1 MSIRIVPAEQLAER
15 QAASLDITPLLL
27 PQPATLYRQRAA
39 RLQQL
44 AAGHV
49 MADYLQLASRIA
61 QAQHQLVHSQPVLL
75 PSREDYFR
83 QCAEHGL
90 PPLGAMAWQRDSQWQ
105 QLLPALCAQ
114 LAEGASPLLAGVLN
128 GLLDSAPAQLEAAA
142 QKLLSG
148 DLAAVDSAQAPFIW
162 AALSVYFSQLASQL
176 NMAGVAEPG
185 DARHLCPVCA
195 SAPVASIVRQG
206 NEAGLRYLHCSLCE
220 SEWHLVRAKCSNCE
234 ATRDIGYWSLQD
246 AHDAVRGE
254 SCGDCG
260 SYLKILSLD
269 KDQQAEAVA
278 DDLASLALDAA
289 LEEQGFA
296 RSGLNP
302 LLFPGNTA

>member
-27 PQPATLYRQRAA
+27 PEPATLYRQRAQ

-61 QAQHQLVHSQPVLL
+61 MTQHQLVHSQPVLL
-75 PSREDYFR
+75 PVRDGYFQ

-90 PPLGAMAWQRDSQWQ
+90 PPLGAVAWQREQVWQ
-105 QLLPALCAQ
+105 QLLHALCQQ
-114 LAEGASPLLAGVLN
+114 LADDASPAVQQVLTQL
-128 GLLDSAPAQLEAAA
+128 GTQTAAQLEAAA
-142 QKLLSG
+142 RSLLSG
-148 DLAAVDSAQAPFIW
+148 DLAAVNSAQAPFVW

-176 NMAGVAEPG
+176 PVAAVAEPG
-185 DARHLCPVCA
+185 DARHLCPVCT
-195 SAPVASIVRQG
+195 SAPVASIVHQG

-220 SEWHLVRAKCSNCE
+220 SEWHMVRAKCSNCE
-234 ATRDIGYWSLQD
+234 ATRDIGYWSLQE
-246 AHDAVRGE
+246 AYQAVRGE

-278 DDLASLALDAA
+278 DDLASLVLDAA

-302 LLFPGNTA
+302 LLFPG

>member
-27 PQPATLYRQRAA
+27 PGPATLYRQRAQ

-49 MADYLQLASRIA
+49 MADYLQLASRMA
-61 QAQHQLVHSQPVLL
+61 EAQHQLVQKQPVLL
-75 PSREDYFR
+75 PVREGYFR

-90 PPLGAMAWQRDSQWQ
+90 PPLGVLAWQRDPAWQ
-105 QLLPALCAQ
+105 QLLHGLCQQLQREACPAVQQVLAQ
-114 LAEGASPLLAGVLN
+114 LMA
-128 GLLDSAPAQLEAAA
+128 APAEQLEKAA
-142 QKLLSG
+142 QALLSG
-148 DLAAVDSAQAPFIW
+148 DLAAVPSAQAAFIW

-176 NMAGVAEPG
+176 QVAAVAEPG

-220 SEWHLVRAKCSNCE
+220 SEWHMVRAKCSNCE
-234 ATRDIGYWSLQD
+234 ATRDIGYWSLQE
-246 AHDAVRGE
+246 AHQAVRGE

-302 LLFPGNTA
+302 LLFPG

>member
-1 MSIRIVPAEQLAER
+1 MSIRIVPVEQLAER

-61 QAQHQLVHSQPVLL
+61 EAQHQLVQHQPVLL
-75 PSREDYFR
+75 PVREDYFR

-90 PPLGAMAWQRDSQWQ
+90 PPLGAMAWQRDGQWQ
-105 QLLPALCAQ
+105 QLLQALCQQ
-114 LAEGASPLLAGVLN
+114 LADAASPAVQQVLTQ
-128 GLLDSAPAQLEAAA
+128 LQAAPAEQHEKAARA
-142 QKLLSG
+142 LLSG

-176 NMAGVAEPG
+176 KIAAVAEPG

-195 SAPVASIVRQG
+195 SAPVASIVHQG

-220 SEWHLVRAKCSNCE
+220 SEWHMVRAKCSNCE
-234 ATRDIGYWSLQD
+234 ATRDIGYWSLQE
-246 AHDAVRGE
+246 AHEAVRGE

-302 LLFPGNTA
+302 LLFPG

>member
-1 MSIRIVPAEQLAER
+1 MSIRIVPVEQLAER

-75 PSREDYFR
+75 PVREAYFQ

-90 PPLGAMAWQRDSQWQ
+90 PPLGAMAWQRDAQWRQ
-105 QLLPALCAQ
+105 VLLALCTQLADGASAAVQQVLAQLLA
-114 LAEGASPLLAGVLN
+114 
-128 GLLDSAPAQLEAAA
+128 APAEQHEQAA
-142 QKLLSG
+142 QSLLCG
-148 DLAAVDSAQAPFIW
+148 DLTAVDSAQAPFIW

-176 NMAGVAEPG
+176 QVAAVAEPG

-195 SAPVASIVRQG
+195 SAPVASVVRQG

-246 AHDAVRGE
+246 AHAAVRGE

-260 SYLKILSLD
+260 SYLKILALD
-269 KDQQAEAVA
+269 KEQQAEAVA

-302 LLFPGNTA
+302 LLFPG

>member
-1 MSIRIVPAEQLAER
+1 MSIRIVPVEQLAER

-27 PQPATLYRQRAA
+27 PQPAMLYRQRAA

-61 QAQHQLVHSQPVLL
+61 QAQHQLVHSQPVQL
-75 PSREDYFR
+75 PAREDYFR

-90 PPLGAMAWQRDSQWQ
+90 PPLGAMAWQRDGQWQ
-105 QLLPALCAQ
+105 QILQALCQQLRSDANPALQQVLAQ
-114 LAEGASPLLAGVLN
+114 LTTATAE
-128 GLLDSAPAQLEAAA
+128 QHERAA
-142 QKLLSG
+142 QALLSG

-176 NMAGVAEPG
+176 QVAAVAEPG

-195 SAPVASIVRQG
+195 SAPVASIVHQG

-220 SEWHLVRAKCSNCE
+220 SEWHMVRAKCSNCE
-234 ATRDIGYWSLQD
+234 ATRDIGYWSLQE

-302 LLFPGNTA
+302 LLFPG

>member
-27 PQPATLYRQRAA
+27 PKPATLYRQRAQ

-61 QAQHQLVHSQPVLL
+61 MEQHQLVHAQPV
-75 PSREDYFR
+75 PVPVPEVGGYF
-83 QCAEHGL
+83 QHCAEHGL
-90 PPLGAMAWQRDSQWQ
+90 PPLGAVAWQRDGQWRQLLQALCQ
-105 QLLPALCAQ
+105 QLSSD
-114 LAEGASPLLAGVLN
+114 ASPAVQQVLSQ
-128 GLLDSAPAQLEAAA
+128 LQTAPAEQHEKAA
-142 QKLLSG
+142 QALLSG
-148 DLAAVDSAQAPFIW
+148 DLAVVDSAQAPFIW

-176 NMAGVAEPG
+176 KIAAVAEPG

-195 SAPVASIVRQG
+195 SAPVASVVHQG
-206 NEAGLRYLHCSLCE
+206 NEAGLRYLHCCLCE
-220 SEWHLVRAKCSNCE
+220 SEWHMVRAKCSNCE
-234 ATRDIGYWSLQD
+234 ATRDIGYWSLED
-246 AHDAVRGE
+246 AYNAVRGE

-269 KDQQAEAVA
+269 KDQQADAVA

-302 LLFPGNTA
+302 LLFPG

>member
-27 PQPATLYRQRAA
+27 PQPATLYRQRAE

-61 QAQHQLVHSQPVLL
+61 EAQHQLVHSQPVLL
-75 PSREDYFR
+75 PVREDYFR
-83 QCAEHGL
+83 HCAEHGL

-105 QLLPALCAQ
+105 QLLLALCAQ

-176 NMAGVAEPG
+176 QIAAVAEPG

-246 AHDAVRGE
+246 AHAAVRGE

>member
-27 PQPATLYRQRAA
+27 PQPATLYRQRAE

-49 MADYLQLASRIA
+49 MADYLQLARRIA
-61 QAQHQLVHSQPVLL
+61 EAQHQLVHSQPVLL
-75 PSREDYFR
+75 PVREDYFR
-83 QCAEHGL
+83 HCAEHGL

-105 QLLPALCAQ
+105 QLLSALCAQ

-128 GLLDSAPAQLEAAA
+128 GLLDSTPAQREAAA

-176 NMAGVAEPG
+176 QIAAVAEPG

-195 SAPVASIVRQG
+195 SAPVASMVRQG

-246 AHDAVRGE
+246 AHTAVRGE

>member
-15 QAASLDITPLLL
+15 RPASLDITPLLL
-27 PQPATLYRQRAA
+27 PQAATLYRQRAQ

-61 QAQHQLVHSQPVLL
+61 EAQHQLVQHQPVLL
-75 PSREDYFR
+75 PAREDYFQ

-90 PPLGAMAWQRDSQWQ
+90 PPLGALAWQRDPAWR
-105 QLLPALCAQ
+105 QLLHALCRQLQDEASQAVQQVLAQ
-114 LAEGASPLLAGVLN
+114 LIA
-128 GLLDSAPAQLEAAA
+128 APAEQHEKAA
-142 QKLLSG
+142 QALLSG

-176 NMAGVAEPG
+176 KMAAVAEPG

-195 SAPVASIVRQG
+195 SAPVASVVHQG
-206 NEAGLRYLHCSLCE
+206 KEAGLRYLHCSLCE
-220 SEWHLVRAKCSNCE
+220 SEWHMVRAKCSNCE
-234 ATRDIGYWSLQD
+234 ATRDIGYWSLQE
-246 AHDAVRGE
+246 AHNAVRGE

-302 LLFPGNTA
+302 LLFPG

>member
-1 MSIRIVPAEQLAER
+1 MSIRIVPVEQLAER

-61 QAQHQLVHSQPVLL
+61 EAQQQLVHRQPVLL
-75 PSREDYFR
+75 PARADYFQ

-90 PPLGAMAWQRDSQWQ
+90 PPLGAMAWQRDGQWRQILQALCQ
-105 QLLPALCAQ
+105 QLADAASPAVQQVLAQ
-114 LAEGASPLLAGVLN
+114 LQA
-128 GLLDSAPAQLEAAA
+128 APAEQQEKAA
-142 QKLLSG
+142 QALLSG
-148 DLAAVDSAQAPFIW
+148 DLAAVDSGQAPFIW

-176 NMAGVAEPG
+176 KIAAVAEPG

-195 SAPVASIVRQG
+195 SAPVASIVHQG

-246 AHDAVRGE
+246 QHAAVRGE

-302 LLFPGNTA
+302 LLFPG